1 MTDIWERLKTE
12 SRPVCLYGTGN
23 GADKIIDKM
32 ILDGSID
39 KVKGVFAS
47 SDFIRNKKFRGYQI
61 ESYEALRERF
71 PEMLVLICFG
81 TKRPEVLANIERIA
95 AEQEVLAPEVPVY
108 GNEIFDKAYY
118 LEHKDELD
126 KVRALLADD
135 LSVKTFDILIENKLS
150 GRIDILKECETTE
163 EEETSLLGD
172 IRGTFLDLGA
182 YNGDTAAKYGM
193 AFPGIDRI
201 IAVEPDIR
209 NFRKLEANT
218 KGLDIRLINSLISD
232 TIGEVAIGGK
242 GGRGISESREGKAL
256 TRTDT
261 VDNILAGENVSFIK
275 MDVEGN
281 ELKAIN
287 GAARTIRN
295 YKPAM
300 HIAAYHKSGDLF
312 EIPLRVFELN
322 NSYKI
327 YLRHTR
333 HIPAWDTDL
342 IFV

>member
-12 SRPVCLYGTGN
+12 ERPVCLYGTGN

-32 ILDGSID
+32 ILDGSIE

-47 SDFIRNKKFRGYQI
+47 SDFIRNKKFIGYQI
-61 ESYEALRERF
+61 ESYEALRERY

-95 AEQEVLAPEVPVY
+95 SEQEVLAPEVPVY
-108 GNEIFDKAYY
+108 GDEIFDYAYFQK
-118 LEHKDELD
+118 HKDELD
-126 KVRALLADD
+126 KVRSLLADD

-163 EEETSLLGD
+163 EEETSLLGR
-172 IRGTFLDLGA
+172 IKGSFLDLGA
-182 YNGDTAAKYGM
+182 YNGDTVAKYTN

-201 IAVEPDIR
+201 TAVEPDIR

-218 KGLDIRLINSLISD
+218 KGLNIRLINALISD
-232 TIGEVAIGGK
+232 CEGEVSIGGK
-242 GGRGISESREGKAL
+242 GGRGISESREGSSL
-256 TRTDT
+256 IHCDS
-261 VDNILAGENVSFIK
+261 VDNILAGEQVSFIK

-287 GAARTIRN
+287 GAARTIRK

-312 EIPLRVFELN
+312 EIPLRVLELN

>member
-12 SRPVCLYGTGN
+12 ERPVCLYGTGN

-32 ILDGSID
+32 ILDGSIE

-61 ESYEALRERF
+61 ESYEALRERY

-81 TKRPEVLANIERIA
+81 SKRPEVLANIDRIA
-95 AEQEVLAPEVPVY
+95 SEQEVLAPEVPVY
-108 GNEIFDKAYY
+108 GDEIFDYAYFQK
-118 LEHKDELD
+118 HKDELD
-126 KVRALLADD
+126 KVRSLLADD

-163 EEETSLLGD
+163 EEETLLLGTV
-172 IRGTFLDLGA
+172 GGCFLDLGA
-182 YNGDTAAKYGM
+182 YNGDTVAKYTN

-218 KGLDIRLINSLISD
+218 KGLNIRLINSLISD
-232 TIGEVAIGGK
+232 SEGEAAIGGK
-242 GGRGISESREGKAL
+242 GGRGISESREGSSL
-256 TRTDT
+256 IHCDS
-261 VDNILAGENVSFIK
+261 VDNILAGEQVSFIK

-281 ELKAIN
+281 ELKAVN
-287 GAARTIRN
+287 GASETIGK

-312 EIPLRVFELN
+312 EIPLRVLELN
-322 NSYKI
+322 SSYKI

>member
-1 MTDIWERLKTE
+1 
-12 SRPVCLYGTGN
+12 
-23 GADKIIDKM
+23 
-32 ILDGSID
+32 
-39 KVKGVFAS
+39 
-47 SDFIRNKKFRGYQI
+47 
-61 ESYEALRERF
+61 
-71 PEMLVLICFG
+71 MLVLICFG
-81 TKRPEVLANIERIA
+81 TKRPEVLENIWRIA

-108 GNEIFDKAYY
+108 GDEIFDSAYY
-118 LEHKDELD
+118 LQHKDELD
-126 KVRALLADD
+126 KVRSLLADE

-150 GRIDILKECETTE
+150 GRIDILKDCETTE
-163 EEETSLLGD
+163 EEETSLLGPVK
-172 IRGTFLDLGA
+172 GCFLDLGA
-182 YNGDTAAKYGM
+182 YNGDTVAKYCS
-193 AFPGIDRI
+193 AFRGIDNI

-218 KGLDIRLINSLISD
+218 QGLNIRLINSLISD
-232 TIGEVAIGGK
+232 SEGEVFIGGK
-242 GGRGISESREGKAL
+242 GGRGISESREGRNL
-256 TRTDT
+256 IHTDT
-261 VDNILAGENVSFIK
+261 VDNILSGERPAFIK

-281 ELKAIN
+281 ELKALA
-287 GAARTIRN
+287 GAAGTIGK

-312 EIPLRVFELN
+312 EIPLRVLELN